1 MGGKG
6 QLPFEP
12 CFENKARKH
21 KTTNNNQS
29 CGQSADQTGHNLS
42 DNHWHIIISR
52 QLRGSSP
59 LALLQQPPE
68 STGRQSQL
76 TGENALETGWGE
88 QTVEMP
94 LEGPAV
100 LAGEAQP

>member
-1 MGGKG
+1 M
-6 QLPFEP
+6 
-12 CFENKARKH
+12 
-21 KTTNNNQS
+21 
-29 CGQSADQTGHNLS
+29 DQTGHNLS
-42 DNHWHIIISR
+42 ASHWHIIISC

-68 STGRQSQL
+68 STGHQSHL
-76 TGENALETGWGE
+76 TGENAALETGWGE